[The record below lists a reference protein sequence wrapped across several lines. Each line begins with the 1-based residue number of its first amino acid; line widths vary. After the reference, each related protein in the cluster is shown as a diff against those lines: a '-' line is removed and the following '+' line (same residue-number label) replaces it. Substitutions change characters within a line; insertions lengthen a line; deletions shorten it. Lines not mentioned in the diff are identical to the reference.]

1 VVNPGSGDISVI
13 DPVSAK
19 VVATVPV
26 GGSLELGVADGR
38 GRMFVNVEDKKQLVI
53 LDTRARKVVR
63 RVALADCGGPTGIA
77 SDPAS
82 REVVSA
88 CGGGNVAIVSR
99 VDGSRVA
106 SLPIGN
112 GADGAAFDPIRHLA
126 LVPAGKSGNVRS
138 FDWEQGRRWSRRSRL
153 QSARGRSRSM
163 PRPGGPTCPRRAF
176 RLRSGTSGP
185 SRNRAPSGCWWS
197 ALRS

>member
-126 LVPAGKSGNVRS
+126 LVPAGKSGNVTLI
-138 FDWEQGRRWSRRSRL
+138 RL
-153 QSARGRSRSM
+153 GARPAVVAQVATAVSARTIAVDAATGRAYLPSASLS
-163 PRPGGPTCPRRAF
+163 PAVGNELPKPEPGSF
-176 RLRSGTSGP
+176 RLLVVGP
-185 SRNRAPSGCWWS
+185 
-197 ALRS
+197 